1 VLRQRREQAG
11 LTQPAVAR
19 AAQISVRHL
28 RRLEY
33 GGCRTRR
40 STLARL
46 AAALTPTT
54 SHPDAPDAPCLYS
67 ELVEVAGV
75 ALAPES
81 AFADRV
87 ARRRQRRAAGGGAAV
102 DRLAVAEVVGGIV
115 ERRARAWVDG
125 DGQVQRRV
133 TYTLRTWDGRRQV
146 VQEDQ
151 VPVDLFAAFPLPR
164 SWSGTTGGR
173 RAG

>member
-1 VLRQRREQAG
+1 LRHRRETAG

-33 GGCRTRR
+33 GRCRTRR

-46 AAALTPTT
+46 AAALTSTV
-54 SHPDAPDAPCLYS
+54 SHPDSPDVQGLYL

-75 ALAPES
+75 ALAAES

-87 ARRRQRRAAGGGAAV
+87 ARRRERRAAAGRAAV
-102 DRLAVAEVVGGIV
+102 DRLAVVEVVGGVV
-115 ERRARAWVDG
+115 ERRARGWVDG

-146 VQEDQ
+146 VQEEQ
-151 VPVDLFAAFPLPR
+151 VPADLFAAFPLPR
-164 SWSGTTGGR
+164 SWSGTAAGR
-173 RAG
+173 RPG

>member
-1 VLRQRREQAG
+1 VVAG
-11 LTQPAVAR
+11 

-46 AAALTPTT
+46 AAALMPTT
-54 SHPDAPDAPCLYS
+54 SRPDAPEVLGLYS

-81 AFADRV
+81 TFADRV
-87 ARRRQRRAAGGGAAV
+87 ARRRERRAAAARAAV
-102 DRLAVAEVVGGIV
+102 DRLAVAEVVGGVV
-115 ERRARAWVDG
+115 ERRARGWVDG

-146 VQEDQ
+146 VQKDQ
-151 VPVDLFAAFPLPR
+151 VPADLFAAFPLPR
-164 SWSGTTGGR
+164 SWSGTTPGR